1 MGTIA
6 EKLQKL
12 LDTKDAIRAA
22 IIAKGQTVSDSDTFA
37 SYAEKITAIETG
49 VDTSD
54 ATAAAGDLL
63 HGKTAYVNGQK
74 ISGTIQSLGAQTI
87 QPGTADQTIEAGK
100 YLSGI
105 QTIAGDPNLV
115 SGNIVSGVT
124 IFGVAGTASSGSSAT
139 ASSVVIT
146 NKSGAAVNVFYQSGN
161 TWQNTSLANKGKLTV
176 STVVGAWFY
185 AQDPQGDPLTF
196 ISLSGMQLVGTD
208 TAVCA
213 VTSATASAS
222 IDIV

>member
-22 IIAKGQTVSDSDTFA
+22 IIAKGQTVSNSDTFA
-37 SYAEKITAIETG
+37 SYAEKIAAIETG
-49 VDTSD
+49 IDTSD

-74 ISGTIQSLGAQTI
+74 ISGTIQSLEAQTI
-87 QPGTADQTIEAGK
+87 QPRTENQTIAAGK
-100 YLSGI
+100 YLSGT
-105 QTIAGDPNLV
+105 QTITGDPNLV
-115 SGNIVSGVT
+115 PGNIISGVT
-124 IFGVAGTASSGSSAT
+124 IFGVAGTASSGSTAT
-139 ASSVVIT
+139 ASDVVIT
-146 NKSGAAVNVFYQSGN
+146 NKSGAAVNVFYQSGD
-161 TWQNTSLANKGKLTV
+161 TWQNASLANKGKLTV

-185 AQDPQGDPLTF
+185 AHDPQGDPLTF
-196 ISLSGMQLVGTD
+196 ISLSGMQLVGSD

-213 VTSATASAS
+213 VTSVTASAS